1 MKNKSESIT
10 KYQLLFMILQTQIG
24 VGVLGLPY
32 SVHKVS
38 KSDGWISV
46 IIAGLVVQLMI
57 FIIWSLVRKY
67 PGETIYGIAEQIT
80 GKFFG
85 KFIGAIY
92 ILYAI
97 VISTLILVLFQDIL
111 KLWVLP
117 NTPKWV
123 IMFLMV
129 FASLYLVKE
138 RVRVIA
144 RFYLFVTSM
153 IPFLIILTFI
163 SFPEVAEY
171 RYLFP
176 IGQAGA
182 MKILLGAHSVLI
194 SMLGFEMLLLLSKY
208 VDASDR
214 SIFKFVSIANGTTTA
229 IYIFLTMISYVVFSP
244 KEIEIVPQPVLYMLK
259 AITFKIVERIDLL
272 FLSIW
277 IVIVTTSLMSYL
289 LFASKGLA
297 HFLKKEE
304 HKKAAYVLA
313 IPVYLLALIPQDKF
327 QVEQIST
334 YIGYA
339 SYLFI
344 AILPI
349 VLWMLSSIT
358 SRNSKRR

>member
-46 IIAGLVVQLMI
+46 ILAGLIVQLMI
-57 FIIWSLVRKY
+57 LVIWALVRKY
-67 PGETIYGIAEQIT
+67 PGETIYGIAEQVT

-85 KFIGAIY
+85 KIIAGLY
-92 ILYAI
+92 ILYATI
-97 VISTLILVLFQDIL
+97 ISTLILILFQDIL

-117 NTPKWV
+117 NTPKSV
-123 IMFLMV
+123 IMFLML

-138 RVRVIA
+138 RIRVIA

-153 IPFLIILTFI
+153 VPVLIILTFI
-163 SFPEVAEY
+163 SFPDVAEY

-182 MKILLGAHSVLI
+182 LKILVGAHSVLI
-194 SMLGFEMLLLLSKY
+194 SMLGFEMLLLLFKY
-208 VDASDR
+208 VDANDR
-214 SIFKFVSIANGTTTA
+214 SIIKSVSIANGITTV
-229 IYIFLTMISYVVFSP
+229 IYVFLTIISYVVFSP

-289 LFASKGLA
+289 LFASKGLS
-297 HFLKKEE
+297 HFMKKEE

-313 IPVYLLALIPQDKF
+313 IPIYLLALIPQDKF
-327 QVEQIST
+327 QIEQIST

-344 AILPI
+344 AIFPI
-349 VLWMLSSIT
+349 VLWILSRMT
-358 SRNSKRR
+358 SSNSKRR